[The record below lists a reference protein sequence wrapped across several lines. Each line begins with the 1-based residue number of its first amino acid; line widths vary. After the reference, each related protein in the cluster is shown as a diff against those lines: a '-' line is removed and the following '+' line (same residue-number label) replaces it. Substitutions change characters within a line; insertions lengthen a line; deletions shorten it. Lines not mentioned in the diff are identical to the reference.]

1 MKANRIFAVLLVMML
16 PFSGCLGEEGG
27 KSVDECDPSS
37 EICGKVNILDAT
49 VENTSSDDKVTSVLV
64 SAKAASNSH
73 SFTIDKISYHPTCER
88 DGDTVIG
95 DQIYL
100 TDTTELDS
108 DDQFQ
113 FIAELSNC
121 SASQDESVT
130 FIVQVVNGSSTYEVF
145 EVDSTQSGSSLM

>member
-16 PFSGCLGEEGG
+16 PFSGCLGEGG
-27 KSVDECDPSS
+27 GNSVAECDPS

-49 VENTSSDDKVTSVLV
+49 VENTSSDDKVTSVLI

-73 SFTIDKISYHPTCER
+73 SFTIDKISYWSTCER
-88 DGDTVIG
+88 DGNTVTG
-95 DQIYL
+95 DQVNL

-130 FIVQVVNGSSTYEVF
+130 FIVQVVNGGSTYEVF